1 MTRTALT
8 MNGLAELRIRYARQS
23 AKALFKPKE
32 QNRLL
37 IYQLNFKIVVNHDD
51 CTNTKEIQNMKTK
64 EARNYAS
71 KLAQLR
77 GIDSVELYRID
88 KTEIFA

>member
-1 MTRTALT
+1 M
-8 MNGLAELRIRYARQS
+8 AEQKNYKFLV
-23 AKALFKPKE
+23 
-32 QNRLL
+32 
-37 IYQLNFKIVVNHDD
+37 VVNHDD
-51 CTNTKEIQNMKTK
+51 CTKTK
-64 EARNYAS
+64 ELQSMTTREARSYAS

>member
-1 MTRTALT
+1 M
-8 MNGLAELRIRYARQS
+8 AEQKNYKFL
-23 AKALFKPKE
+23 
-32 QNRLL
+32 
-37 IYQLNFKIVVNHDD
+37 IVVNHDD
-51 CTNTKEIQNMKTK
+51 CTNTKKTK
-64 EARNYAS
+64 SMTIKSMIKSMTTREARNYAR

>member
-1 MTRTALT
+1 MTRTALI
-8 MNGLAELRIRYARQS
+8 MNGLAAFRFSSMRQS
-23 AKALFKPKE
+23 AKALFK
-32 QNRLL
+32 
-37 IYQLNFKIVVNHDD
+37 
-51 CTNTKEIQNMKTK
+51 TKELKSMTTR

>member
-1 MTRTALT
+1 M
-8 MNGLAELRIRYARQS
+8 AEQKNYKFLV
-23 AKALFKPKE
+23 
-32 QNRLL
+32 
-37 IYQLNFKIVVNHDD
+37 VVNHDD
-51 CTNTKEIQNMKTK
+51 CTNTKELQSMTTR

-71 KLAQLR
+71 KLAQSR

>member
-1 MTRTALT
+1 MTRTALI
-8 MNGLAELRIRYARQS
+8 MNGLAAFRFSSMRQS

-32 QNRLL
+32 QNQQL
-37 IYQLNFKIVVNHDD
+37 IYQSIELQSM
-51 CTNTKEIQNMKTK
+51 TTR

-88 KTEIFA
+88 KTEIFT

>member
-1 MTRTALT
+1 MVEYNHR
-8 MNGLAELRIRYARQS
+8 
-23 AKALFKPKE
+23 KE
-32 QNRLL
+32 ATKMADQKNYKFL
-37 IYQLNFKIVVNHDD
+37 IVVNHDD
-51 CTNTKEIQNMKTK
+51 CTNTKELQSMTTR

>member
-1 MTRTALT
+1 MAK
-8 MNGLAELRIRYARQS
+8 QS
-23 AKALFKPKE
+23 LE
-32 QNRLL
+32 DIGINLG
-37 IYQLNFKIVVNHDD
+37 NVVNVDALEASGD
-51 CTNTKEIQNMKTK
+51 KTVEFIK

-77 GIDSVELYRID
+77 RIDSVELYRID